1 MYKIKNNISN
11 TIIVD
16 KSTFITN
23 VFLVN
28 NVDEVNNYLSIIR
41 KKYHDATHN
50 CYAYILDDGLIQK
63 CSDDG
68 EPVQTA
74 GYPMLDVLK
83 KQNITNILTI
93 TTRYFGG
100 IKLGAGGLVRAY
112 SKSVSDA
119 LLNVEF
125 TSSKIFNKY
134 CIKFDYSFY
143 NYINTLNNITIVNS
157 DFSDIISLTILI
169 EEINSNE
176 ILEEIKNLTKS
187 KVDIKFIEL
196 LKIDV

>member
-1 MYKIKNNISN
+1 MLKIKNHIEN

-23 VFLVN
+23 IYLVDN
-28 NVDEVNNYLSIIR
+28 TETIKEILLDTK
-41 KKYHDATHN
+41 KKYNDANHN
-50 CYAYILDDGLIQK
+50 CYAYVLENGLIQK

-83 KQNITNILTI
+83 KQNITNVLAI

-100 IKLGAGGLVRAY
+100 VKLGTGGLVRAY

-119 LLNVEF
+119 LLQAEF
-125 TSSKIFNKY
+125 TTSKE
-134 CIKFDYSFY
+134 FDRYELEFEYSYY
-143 NYINTLNNITIVNS
+143 NYINTLENITIETS
-157 DFSDIISLTILI
+157 DFTDIIKLVILI
-169 EEINSNE
+169 SVDNTEDV
-176 ILEEIKNLTKS
+176 LEKIKNLTKS
-187 KVDIKFIEL
+187 KVSIKFIE
-196 LKIDV
+196 KIKLDV